1 MSQRSRLT
9 QRSQGQGSWNLMRK
23 QARYTITI
31 DGEQQAK
38 MRKAASRQAQI
49 DAGMYTKS
57 GAGTH
62 GGGQRSENRRERHKA
77 RQAVRSGQYD

>member
-1 MSQRSRLT
+1 MAKRMHKVT
-9 QRSQGQGSWNLMRK
+9 APKKGGNTI
-23 QARYTITI
+23 TITI
-31 DGEQQAK
+31 DGQQQAK

-49 DAGMYTKS
+49 DAGMYTRS

>member
-1 MSQRSRLT
+1 MAKRMYKVT
-9 QRSQGQGSWNLMRK
+9 APKQGGNTI
-23 QARYTITI
+23 TITI
-31 DGEQQAK
+31 DGQKQAK

-49 DAGMYTKS
+49 DAGMYIRS

-77 RQAVRSGQYD
+77 RRAVRSGQYD